1 TAYTIWGGMWS
12 IGYTDV
18 VQFALIPLG
27 LCVALPFALD
37 AAGGFANA
45 WDAYALAR
53 PAASRILPPVVV
65 DSYWTGPRMVQ
76 WWDLAIM
83 LVAGGIPW
91 NCYFQRVQSCQTPAR
106 AAWHSVT
113 AGVITIVM
121 TAPPLLLGVAAFSFP
136 GWTTEAAT
144 ELQATPA
151 MALPLLLS
159 QAVPPL
165 VGILGLAAIVGAV
178 TSSFS
183 ASIMSAGSMVG
194 WNFGQ
199 QLLAT
204 NISDRNLKRLVR
216 TSILVLSCLAVLL
229 ALRVQSVQ
237 QLWFFTSDLV
247 FVLLFPQ
254 LVFALFDPKANRTG
268 SMAAFFSSLVLR
280 LGGGEPIFSLPAWI
294 PYNEI
299 LASAWPGLEEPLADA
314 GGSGLF
320 PVRTFAALVGMIALP
335 VVSRLTARWDP
346 PRPIRNPA
354 LDESH

>member
-1 TAYTIWGGMWS
+1 
-12 IGYTDV
+12 
-18 VQFALIPLG
+18 
-27 LCVALPFALD
+27 
-37 AAGGFANA
+37 
-45 WDAYALAR
+45 
-53 PAASRILPPVVV
+53 
-65 DSYWTGPRMVQ
+65 MVQ

-106 AAWHSVT
+106 AAWHSVA
-113 AGVITIVM
+113 AGVITISM
-121 TAPPLLLGVAAFSFP
+121 TGPPLLLGVAAFSFP
-136 GWTTEAAT
+136 GWTAEAAA
-144 ELQATPA
+144 ELQSTPA

-199 QLLAT
+199 QLFT
-204 NISDRNLKRLVR
+204 TGISDRNLKRLVR
-216 TSILVLSCLAVLL
+216 ASILILACLAVLL

-268 SMAAFFSSLVLR
+268 SVAAFLSSLLLR

-294 PYNEI
+294 PYDEI
-299 LASAWPGLEEPLADA
+299 LASTWPGLQEQAAETGDL
-314 GGSGLF
+314 GLF

-335 VVSRLTARWDP
+335 VVSRLTGRWDP
-346 PRPIRNPA
+346 PRPIRNPV